1 MADRVAA
8 VEEALD
14 RTIAG
19 LAAAPRRLG
28 ADEPLRAGSTL
39 TAAAAVELFG
49 DQVRSRAL
57 DVAARRLRASGHGYY
72 TISSAGHE
80 MNAVVGAV
88 TRPDDPAFLHYRSGG
103 FFLARA
109 RRVPGVDGVQS
120 IARSFVAA
128 ADEPASGGR
137 HKVFGSHAMWI
148 PPQTSTIASHLP
160 KAVGTAV
167 FLDRAPDAPRDA
179 VVVCSFGD
187 ASVNHASALSAINA
201 ARYARRLGGPVP
213 LVLVC
218 EDNGLGISVSTPRR
232 WIEQSLGAL
241 PHLRYVRAEGELDE
255 IHDTV
260 AEAVGDA
267 RDHRRP
273 VFVHLPVVRLWGH
286 AGSDIETGY
295 RSQEQICA
303 DEARDPLPAI
313 ARRLVALGAAP
324 PAQLAEV
331 VAVAR
336 QEANTAAEEA
346 TGRAP
351 LASRAE
357 VVRPLAPYD
366 REATRAAR
374 TPAAP
379 TDRRQELG
387 DGRLPEEAEA
397 TGARTMA
404 AHLNAALQ
412 DELLAAPEVLVF
424 GEDVGRKGG
433 VYGVTARLQ
442 ERFGQDRVF
451 DTLLDETTILG
462 LAQGA
467 GLLGLLAV
475 PEIQYLAYLHN
486 AIDQLRGEAASTSFF
501 SDGRFTTPMV
511 VRLPGLAYQKGFG
524 GHFHNDNAIAALL
537 EIPGLVVASPSRGDD
552 AARLLRGCLATARAN
567 GRVVCFLEPI
577 ALYHERDLFEA
588 GDGGW
593 CSDYPPPPEAI
604 LPGEVGTS
612 GPADAE
618 VVVLTFANGVRMTWR
633 AARQAG
639 VEVRLVD
646 LRWLAPL
653 PWAAIEEQVDTA
665 HHVVVVDECRASGG
679 IADRLLAGLHQRR
692 PRLATSAVTS
702 ADSYLPLGPAADLVT
717 VTDEQI
723 ADALRTAAAAGRTVG
738 RGGPDVHR

>member
-14 RTIAG
+14 HTIAG
-19 LAAAPRRLG
+19 LSPAPRRLS
-28 ADEPLRAGSTL
+28 DDDPLRPGSAL

-57 DVAARRLRASGHGYY
+57 DVAARQLRARGQGYY

-109 RRVPGVDGVQS
+109 RQVPGVDGVQA
-120 IARSFVAA
+120 IARSLVAA

-137 HKVFGSHAMWI
+137 HKVFGSHPMWI

-167 FLDRAPDAPRDA
+167 LLDRAPAAPRDA

-187 ASVNHASALSAINA
+187 ASVNHATALSAINA

-218 EDNGLGISVSTPRR
+218 EDNGLGISVPTPRR

-241 PHLRYVRAEGELDE
+241 PHLHYVRADGEFDE

-260 AEAVGDA
+260 VEAVTDA
-267 RDHRRP
+267 RTHRRP

-295 RSQEQICA
+295 RSQEEIRF
-303 DEARDPLPAI
+303 DEARDPLLAI
-313 ARRLVALGAAP
+313 ARRLAALAAATP
-324 PAQLAEV
+324 EQLAEV
-331 VAVAR
+331 VARAR
-336 QEANTAAEEA
+336 KEVSAAAEDA
-346 TGRAP
+346 AGRAP
-351 LASRAE
+351 LASRTE

-366 REATRAAR
+366 HEATRAAL

-379 TDRRQELG
+379 ADRRQRA
-387 DGRLPEEAEA
+387 DGRLPEEAESA
-397 TGARTMA
+397 GTRTLA

-412 DELLAAPEVLVF
+412 DELLAAPDLLVF

-577 ALYHERDLFEA
+577 ALYHERDLFEE
-588 GDGGW
+588 GDGLW
-593 CSDYPPPPEAI
+593 CSDYPPPPEVL
-604 LPGEVGTS
+604 LPGEVGTY
-612 GPADAE
+612 GPADAD
-618 VVVLTFANGVRMTWR
+618 VVVLTFANGVRMARR

-639 VEVRLVD
+639 VEARVVD

-653 PWAAIEEQVDTA
+653 PWDAIEEQVA
-665 HHVVVVDECRASGG
+665 GARHVVVVDECRASGG

-692 PRLATSAVTS
+692 PQLALSAVTS
-702 ADSYLPLGPAADLVT
+702 ADSYLPLGPAADHVVLT
-717 VTDEQI
+717 EQQI
-723 ADALRTAAAAGRTVG
+723 AEMLLQAHASG
-738 RGGPDVHR
+738 H

>member
-8 VEEALD
+8 VEQRLD
-14 RTIAG
+14 RTITELEPAAHR
-19 LAAAPRRLG
+19 LAP
-28 ADEPLRAGSTL
+28 DEPLRAGSTL

-49 DQVRSRAL
+49 DQVRSRSL
-57 DVAARRLRASGHGYY
+57 DVAARRLRARGQGYY

-109 RRVPGVDGVQS
+109 RKVAGVDGVGAV
-120 IARSFVAA
+120 ARSFVAA

-167 FLDRAPDAPRDA
+167 LLDRAPDAPRDA

-187 ASVNHASALSAINA
+187 ASVNHATALSAINA
-201 ARYARRLGGPVP
+201 ARYARRLGAPVP

-218 EDNGLGISVSTPRR
+218 EDNGLGISVPTPRR

-241 PHLRYVRAEGELDE
+241 PHLRYVRAQGELDE

-260 AEAVGDA
+260 AEAIGDA
-267 RDHRRP
+267 REHRRP

-286 AGSDIETGY
+286 AGSDVEAGY
-295 RSQEQICA
+295 RSHEEIRA
-303 DEARDPLPAI
+303 DEGRDPLLAV
-313 ARRLVALGAAP
+313 ASRLVASGAATP
-324 PAQLAEV
+324 EQLAEIV
-331 VAVAR
+331 DGAR
-336 QEANTAAEEA
+336 REVTAAAEEA
-346 TGRAP
+346 AGRAP

-366 REATRAAR
+366 REATQGALAP
-374 TPAAP
+374 PAGE
-379 TDRRQELG
+379 DRRRHA

-397 TGARTMA
+397 GGARTLA

-412 DELLAAPEVLVF
+412 DELLAAPDVLLF

-451 DTLLDETTILG
+451 DTLLDETTIVG

-467 GLLGLLAV
+467 GLLGLLPV

-524 GHFHNDNAIAALL
+524 GHFHNDNAIGALL
-537 EIPGLVVASPSRGDD
+537 EIPGLIVASPSRGDD

-577 ALYHERDLFEA
+577 ALYHERDLFDA

-593 CSDYPPPPEAI
+593 CSDYPPPPAAI

-612 GPADAE
+612 GPSEAE
-618 VVVLTFANGVRMTWR
+618 VVVLTFANGVRMTRR
-633 AARQAG
+633 AAAQAG
-639 VEVRLVD
+639 VEVRVVD

-653 PWAAIEEQVDTA
+653 PWEAIEEQVA
-665 HHVVVVDECRASGG
+665 SARHVVVVDECRASGG
-679 IADRLLAGLHQRR
+679 VADHLLAGLHRR
-692 PRLATSAVTS
+692 HPQLALSAVTS
-702 ADSYLPLGPAADLVT
+702 ADSYLPIGPAADHVVLT
-717 VTDEQI
+717 EPQI
-723 ADALRTAAAAGRTVG
+723 ADALQQAHAGAR
-738 RGGPDVHR
+738 